1 MIFRKAVK
9 DDFDNIK
16 SLYWELID
24 QEQGDPSFPHWK
36 KGIHPSDEMLRNSIG
51 KEELYVLADG
61 GEIAACAIVN
71 DEKVDGYADVPWQI
85 DSDEVMVVHV
95 LAVHPE
101 QRGKG
106 LARKLMEHIVG
117 SERKAG
123 KKALRLDVIENNT
136 AAEGLYQKL
145 GFRYIQTKTL
155 FYEVVGEMTFKM
167 YELAL

>member
-36 KGIHPSDEMLRNSIG
+36 KGIHPSDEMLHNSIG

-61 GEIAACAIVN
+61 SEIAACAIVN
-71 DEKVDGYADVPWQI
+71 GEKVDGYSDVPWQI

-101 QRGKG
+101 QRGTSRQRHFFIRW
-106 LARKLMEHIVG
+106 LVR
-117 SERKAG
+117 
-123 KKALRLDVIENNT
+123 
-136 AAEGLYQKL
+136 
-145 GFRYIQTKTL
+145 
-155 FYEVVGEMTFKM
+155 
-167 YELAL
+167 

>member
-1 MIFRKAVK
+1 
-9 DDFDNIK
+9 
-16 SLYWELID
+16 
-24 QEQGDPSFPHWK
+24 
-36 KGIHPSDEMLRNSIG
+36 MLRNSIG

-61 GEIAACAIVN
+61 SEIAACAIVN

-106 LARKLMEHIVG
+106 LARNLMEHIVE

-123 KKALRLDVIENNT
+123 V
-136 AAEGLYQKL
+136 
-145 GFRYIQTKTL
+145 
-155 FYEVVGEMTFKM
+155 
-167 YELAL
+167 

>member
-1 MIFRKAVK
+1 MIFRKGVK
-9 DDFDNIK
+9 EDFDNIK

-61 GEIAACAIVN
+61 SEIAACAIVN

-106 LARKLMEHIVG
+106 CL
-117 SERKAG
+117 
-123 KKALRLDVIENNT
+123 
-136 AAEGLYQKL
+136 LYTYPSP
-145 GFRYIQTKTL
+145 RD
-155 FYEVVGEMTFKM
+155 
-167 YELAL
+167 

>member
-61 GEIAACAIVN
+61 SEIAACAIVN
-71 DEKVDGYADVPWQI
+71 DEKVDGYADVRGRSIRMRLWSFMFWQCI
-85 DSDEVMVVHV
+85 RSSVVRV
-95 LAVHPE
+95 WP
-101 QRGKG
+101 G
-106 LARKLMEHIVG
+106 I
-117 SERKAG
+117 
-123 KKALRLDVIENNT
+123 
-136 AAEGLYQKL
+136 
-145 GFRYIQTKTL
+145 
-155 FYEVVGEMTFKM
+155 
-167 YELAL
+167 